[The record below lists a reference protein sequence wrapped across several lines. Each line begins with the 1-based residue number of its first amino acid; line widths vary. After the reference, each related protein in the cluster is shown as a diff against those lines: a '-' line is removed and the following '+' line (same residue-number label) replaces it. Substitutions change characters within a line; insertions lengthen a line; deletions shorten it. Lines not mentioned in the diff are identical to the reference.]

1 MAKKAKNIVVLG
13 SEGQLGKPLVSFLKQ
28 SKYNVTSFDIM
39 AHGDEKLDLREKN
52 ELLNKAISD
61 TDFVIFLAFDVGG
74 SRYLQKMGK
83 DFDFISNNAK
93 MMNNVFTAIKECEG
107 KPFVFATSTMV
118 KSSDTSYGCLKKLG
132 EYYTNS
138 LNGLSVRLWNVYGTE
153 DYGDKS
159 HVITDFVISAR
170 EKGEISCLT
179 NGKERRQFL
188 HVFDFCKAIEVI
200 IENFNTIKKDLD
212 EEELESII
220 DISSYE
226 WTTIKQIAKE
236 IGKQKNV
243 PYTLSDKKDTFQ
255 NKDVK
260 PDKSIFKKYWKPEI
274 SLKKGIRMI
283 IEDLCKDSTEQN
295 T

>member
-1 MAKKAKNIVVLG
+1 MAKKTKNVVVLG

-28 SKYNVTSFDIM
+28 NKYNVISFDIK
-39 AHGDEKLDLREKN
+39 ADGDEKCDLRQHSEK
-52 ELLNKAISD
+52 LDKAIFES
-61 TDFVIFLAFDVGG
+61 DFVIFLAFDVGG

-83 DFDFISNNAK
+83 DFHFISNNAK
-93 MMNNVFTAIKECEG
+93 MMNNVFTAIKECGG

-159 HVITDFVISAR
+159 HVITDFIISAR

-188 HVFDFCKAIEVI
+188 HVYDFCKAIKVI
-200 IENFNTIKKDLD
+200 VENFNDIKKDIGTEFSEQTVD
-212 EEELESII
+212 V
-220 DISSYE
+220 SSYE
-226 WTTIKQIAKE
+226 WTTIKHLAKE

-243 PYTLSDKKDTFQ
+243 PCLFSDKKDTFQ
-255 NKDVK
+255 DKEVK
-260 PDKSIFKKYWKPEI
+260 PNKRIFKKYWQPEI
-274 SLKKGIRMI
+274 SLKKGIKMI
-283 IEDLCKDSTEQN
+283 IEDLCKGNTGQN
-295 T
+295 I